1 MLLARASVTTAD
13 LVNRTIDDQRGD
25 SVTGAKPSWA
35 PDNGWAQG
43 QICGTCGINSA
54 LVDIDK
60 VHDGTWLDS
69 TYRPG
74 QPDSVITVSFAGT
87 AVYVFN
93 LIANSYGGI
102 GTQTNLSFSIDGTYM
117 GQYIHLPDP
126 SSTILYNV
134 CVFSTSNLP
143 NQTHTLEMRA
153 TGPNG
158 SLILFDYIVYTF
170 DEPTTSGPSGPSSS
184 STVSTSVSSLFTV
197 APNPPNNSPQ
207 ISPGITSIDSMSN
220 SSTQGSPGLSNLP
233 GSIATG
239 STGLSVTS
247 QPINLSSNA
256 PPSTGTPG
264 SASTQGSAIPTQAGS
279 TQGPSSHSVSMGV
292 VAGGVA
298 GGALL
303 VAVAVALALCGGEEP
318 LAAAPPEPTHT
329 DLAQVQLVAS
339 ADCAALSA
347 VHSESAQPASFD
359 RDTSG
364 SPLAPSVT
372 REDPALQ
379 LHLRLLMIEVR
390 QSRLDAASM
399 DVDAPSMLNLLHSLI
414 TTANLVNR
422 TIDDQLGD
430 IVTGAVPSKAPDD
443 KWAQAQT
450 CDTCGIHPGEVDVS
464 KAHDG
469 TWSDSTYHP
478 GEPDRVITA
487 SFAGTAVYV
496 FNLIANTF
504 PYITTET
511 NLSFSI
517 DGTYMGQ
524 YIHLPDPPSTILYNV
539 CVFSTSNLPNQTHTL
554 EIRANGPTAS
564 LILFDYIVYTFDEPT
579 TTSGPSTP
587 STSSTSSTVS
597 TSTSSHVTSVPNSP
611 NTPPPGISRSMSTM
625 PIISSSTVSLTTTL
639 SSHNATGI
647 GSNVTA
653 QSISSSSDTGSN
665 PPSTGA
671 PGSASTQSSAIP
683 TQAGSTQGPSSHS
696 VSMGVVAG
704 GVADGEDGPQPLCV
718 AQGERAVAL
727 SVEPRTVPMESTPC
741 PQTEPLSGI
750 GFHSPALR
758 GAHPRIALSADAA
771 ALSAAH
777 SGSAQPASFDRD
789 TSGSPLAPSV
799 TREDPAL
806 QEIRRLRGQDV
817 GQPTDDDLP
826 PHYDQLSER

>member
-1 MLLARASVTTAD
+1 MWMRQACSTSSTHSVRAALICHSTSSLAYSLSLIPKPMARFCWGARLSTTIILLARASV
-13 LVNRTIDDQRGD
+13 
-25 SVTGAKPSWA
+25 
-35 PDNGWAQG
+35 
-43 QICGTCGINSA
+43 
-54 LVDIDK
+54 
-60 VHDGTWLDS
+60 
-69 TYRPG
+69 
-74 QPDSVITVSFAGT
+74 
-87 AVYVFN
+87 
-93 LIANSYGGI
+93 
-102 GTQTNLSFSIDGTYM
+102 
-117 GQYIHLPDP
+117 
-126 SSTILYNV
+126 
-134 CVFSTSNLP
+134 
-143 NQTHTLEMRA
+143 
-153 TGPNG
+153 
-158 SLILFDYIVYTF
+158 
-170 DEPTTSGPSGPSSS
+170 
-184 STVSTSVSSLFTV
+184 
-197 APNPPNNSPQ
+197 
-207 ISPGITSIDSMSN
+207 
-220 SSTQGSPGLSNLP
+220 
-233 GSIATG
+233 
-239 STGLSVTS
+239 
-247 QPINLSSNA
+247 
-256 PPSTGTPG
+256 
-264 SASTQGSAIPTQAGS
+264 
-279 TQGPSSHSVSMGV
+279 
-292 VAGGVA
+292 
-298 GGALL
+298 
-303 VAVAVALALCGGEEP
+303 
-318 LAAAPPEPTHT
+318 
-329 DLAQVQLVAS
+329 
-339 ADCAALSA
+339 
-347 VHSESAQPASFD
+347 
-359 RDTSG
+359 
-364 SPLAPSVT
+364 
-372 REDPALQ
+372 
-379 LHLRLLMIEVR
+379 
-390 QSRLDAASM
+390 
-399 DVDAPSMLNLLHSLI
+399 

-587 STSSTSSTVS
+587 STSSTSSTSSTVS

-671 PGSASTQSSAIP
+671 PGSASTQGSAIP

-704 GVADGEDGPQPLCV
+704 GVAGGALLV
-718 AQGERAVAL
+718 AVAVAL
-727 SVEPRTVPMESTPC
+727 ALWYLYGRRRRTPASMRRPRRAGSGAISRTPHGPHGEHALSSDRASLRHRLPLPRSLRRPPADCTVGSGGEKPLAVAPPEPTQVQPVAS
-741 PQTEPLSGI
+741 
-750 GFHSPALR
+750 
-758 GAHPRIALSADAA
+758 SADAA

-806 QEIRRLRGQDV
+806 QVSSDTPEHILRHVEALWQEIGRLRGQDV